1 MHDSLKNIRLSI
13 KALKSQGVRPVEL
26 ARSIK
31 VHPLTYQ
38 ELPYDPEYSNYA
50 GRLTLEKLNN
60 ATPDE
65 MYWKGRQEI
74 FSDIQEN
81 IHFKSQDLM
90 LLNFYKRYFL
100 VIFQKLRREDV
111 HINLLVTMTVELL
124 LMDFC

>member
-1 MHDSLKNIRLSI
+1 MHDSLKNIRFSI

-65 MYWKGRQEI
+65 MYWNCLLYTSPSPR
-74 FSDIQEN
+74 
-81 IHFKSQDLM
+81 DLSTSRM
-90 LLNFYKRYFL
+90 PSSA
-100 VIFQKLRREDV
+100 
-111 HINLLVTMTVELL
+111 
-124 LMDFC
+124 

>member
-1 MHDSLKNIRLSI
+1 MHDSLKNIRFSI

-65 MYWKGRQEI
+65 MYWNCLLYT
-74 FSDIQEN
+74 SDAADE
-81 IHFKSQDLM
+81 
-90 LLNFYKRYFL
+90 
-100 VIFQKLRREDV
+100 
-111 HINLLVTMTVELL
+111 
-124 LMDFC
+124 